1 MTSITI
7 AGVRILRV
15 ELQLD
20 FLDRIAVQHN
30 KGVEGE
36 RRWR

>member
-1 MTSITI
+1 MTSIST

-15 ELQLD
+15 ALQLD